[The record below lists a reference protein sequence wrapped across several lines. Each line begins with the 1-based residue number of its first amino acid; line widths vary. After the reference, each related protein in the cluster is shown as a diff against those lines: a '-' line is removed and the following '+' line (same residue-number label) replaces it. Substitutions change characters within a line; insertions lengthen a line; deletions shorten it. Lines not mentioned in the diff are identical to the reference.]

1 VRSLGELSPGLVSA
15 ERARVHR
22 GTGGIASFGS
32 EHLPA
37 VAALFQNTFRPDG
50 TTHPA
55 SLEGYLR
62 ELFLEDSWAE
72 PDLSSRVYIGTDGA
86 VIGFIGALPTRMAI
100 SGEPVRALT
109 ASTLMVANPGENPT
123 VGARLLRS
131 FLSGPQDLSLADTAS
146 PLVRAMWRRL
156 GGMAADAFGQDW
168 WVVLQP
174 ASFAAAILDR
184 KRRLSPILDY
194 LAPALN
200 GLIAKITP
208 IAAVPEP
215 PANGLRFENI
225 EADELAEHS
234 SELALGYSLRPAWD
248 APALRKRLRHASF
261 RSDGTRLFMRAAYRG
276 HELVG
281 CCLYRLRRGGVA
293 RTLDLI
299 ARPGTHKLVLRDL
312 LAHATAGGR

>member
-1 VRSLGELSPGLVSA
+1 
-15 ERARVHR
+15 VHR

-131 FLSGPQDLSLADTAS
+131 FLCGPQDLSLADTAS

-184 KRRLSPILDY
+184 KRRLSPIL
-194 LAPALN
+194 
-200 GLIAKITP
+200 TT
-208 IAAVPEP
+208 
-215 PANGLRFENI
+215 
-225 EADELAEHS
+225 
-234 SELALGYSLRPAWD
+234 SLP
-248 APALRKRLRHASF
+248 
-261 RSDGTRLFMRAAYRG
+261 RSTG
-276 HELVG
+276 
-281 CCLYRLRRGGVA
+281 
-293 RTLDLI
+293 
-299 ARPGTHKLVLRDL
+299 
-312 LAHATAGGR
+312 